1 MTEKKHSLIRPK
13 LFAGF
18 CIVEFLVLIA
28 LKTLSVINPNT
39 IAKDI
44 IMFSAIFINAAF
56 MLFLITQVK
65 KAGKDVKITGIPLAV
80 FCTLLADFFLVLC
93 FALASRDLIPFMTPI
108 AADMAGFFVFGI
120 VQVIYAC
127 YLGLTKRRLIVRIA
141 FYAAFIAVIFALGLM
156 TLDRFIACLSMSQ
169 LILNVI
175 YVWIDHRKTRTR
187 TSLLLAVGISLFF
200 ACDAFIMMRM
210 LLPPVGFIYSA
221 ICFMVWVFYIP
232 SQVVLTS
239 AYLSDRTDA

>member
-1 MTEKKHSLIRPK
+1 MTEKRHSIVHPK

-18 CIVEFLVLIA
+18 CIVEFLVLVS
-28 LKTLSVINPNT
+28 LKTLSVIKPNT
-39 IAKDI
+39 IAEII

-56 MLFLITQVK
+56 MLFSVRQVK
-65 KAGKDVKITGIPLAV
+65 KAGKDVQITGIPLSV
-80 FCTLLADFFLVLC
+80 FCTLLADCFLVLC
-93 FALASRDLIPFMTPI
+93 HGLSSRDLIHFISPI
-108 AADMAGFFVFGI
+108 HSNMVGFFIFGI

-141 FYAAFIAVIFALGLM
+141 FYAVLIVVSFALGIM

-175 YVWIDHRKTRTR
+175 YGWIDHGKKHTRA
-187 TSLLLAVGISLFF
+187 SLLLAVGISLFF
-200 ACDAFIMMRM
+200 ACDSFIMMRM
-210 LLPPVGFIYSA
+210 LLPAVGFVYSV

-232 SQVVLTS
+232 SQVLLTS